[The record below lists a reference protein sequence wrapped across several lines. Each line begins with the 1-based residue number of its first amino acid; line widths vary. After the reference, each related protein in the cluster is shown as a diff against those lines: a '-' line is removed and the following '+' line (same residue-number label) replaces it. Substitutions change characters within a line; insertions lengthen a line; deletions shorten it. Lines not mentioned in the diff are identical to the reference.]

1 MALDPKHEGKFT
13 AQLEVEGI
21 VGLNA
26 ATVYLRAVAP
36 DYDESEDASV
46 VGTSKRHPGEV
57 YNADIGGA
65 LAMADALEKLAAE
78 FRTMG

>member
-1 MALDPKHEGKFT
+1 MALDPKFEGKFS
-13 AQLEVEGI
+13 ANLEADGT
-21 VGLNA
+21 VGRNA
-26 ATVYLRAVAP
+26 ATVVLTTYAP
-36 DYDESEDASV
+36 DYDESEDVSV

-78 FRTMG
+78 FRKMG